1 MSYSSNL
8 QLKIIDSSMMLI
20 IEDINVDNATIK
32 KEGEI
37 KLSRSEYLIVKI
49 LLNNHGFPIRR
60 NSLIEAGW
68 PGRYV
73 TGSSLNVVI
82 RSLREKLKKVDPYLN
97 IHTIPSIGYSIEL
110 SDKIQYIENEQT
122 TDDKIEVE
130 YNEID
135 NKTLEISEGVCPI
148 TKTQCDKITNCTI
161 IHGCHKSRTYA
172 DRLKND
178 DDGLKIQ
185 LYIATLVVIIF
196 MLVVFFY
203 KS

>member
-1 MSYSSNL
+1 MPYSSNL

-20 IEDINVDNATIK
+20 IEDISIDNATIK

-110 SDKIQYIENEQT
+110 SDKIQYIEDEQT
-122 TDDKIEVE
+122 TDERVEVE
-130 YNEID
+130 YNEVD
-135 NKTLEISEGVCPI
+135 NKTLEISEDICPI
-148 TKTQCDKITNCTI
+148 TKTQCDKITSCTI
-161 IHGCHKSRTYA
+161 IHGCNKSRTYT

>member
-1 MSYSSNL
+1 MPYNANL

-20 IEDINVDNATIK
+20 IEEVDIDNSTIK

-37 KLSRSEYLIVKI
+37 KLSRSEYLIVKV

-82 RSLREKLKKVDPYLN
+82 RSLREKLKKLEPYLN

-110 SDKIQYIENEQT
+110 SEKLDYIEEAPT
-122 TDDKIEVE
+122 IEERIEVVE
-130 YNEID
+130 YNDLSNESLYS
-135 NKTLEISEGVCPI
+135 KGVCPI
-148 TKTQCDKITNCTI
+148 TQDHCTKLSNCAI
-161 IHGCHKSRTYA
+161 IHGCNKSRNHSNNF
-172 DRLKND
+172 LKGSD
-178 DDGLKIQ
+178 TLKIQ
-185 LYIATLVVIIF
+185 YYIAILVFSILA
-196 MLVVFFY
+196 LVLLF
-203 KS
+203 K